1 MLSLNS
7 SSKLAKQVDDHQSFK
22 EDEPCD
28 KKLKEIYDTERK
40 LDQVIEDMGTRIHTN
55 MKNKEQEYL
64 EIQSIFVKRKEV
76 ELRALV
82 DKLQA
87 RKVNNL
93 AQDEII
99 LNLRTTIQSL
109 HQEKVKK
116 DNELTELNK
125 KLS

>member
-1 MLSLNS
+1 
-7 SSKLAKQVDDHQSFK
+7 
-22 EDEPCD
+22 
-28 KKLKEIYDTERK
+28 
-40 LDQVIEDMGTRIHTN
+40 MGTRIHTN
-55 MKNKEQEYL
+55 MKKKEQEYL

-82 DKLQA
+82 NKLQT

-93 AQDEII
+93 DQDEII

-109 HQEKVKK
+109 HQEIVKK
-116 DNELTELNK
+116 DNEMMELNK